1 MLYKRPNHFLVVLC
15 QGDPIATVLFEDQ
28 VEIPGNVATLTA
40 FRHWSLSESFPKR
53 GRIDWVGSQIE
64 VDRSPED
71 LFTHGTLK
79 TAIVAS
85 LWPLARRKG
94 YNLFTGETRISSI
107 VGNLSTEPDVV
118 AVSDAA
124 IDTDRVKLTPKAGG
138 EADRFVELEGGP
150 ELVVEIVSDAS
161 VGKDRRRLPP
171 AYFAAG
177 VTEFW
182 LIDAR
187 GPELEFVIHH
197 RGGSGFVPVTVGADG
212 GQPST
217 VFSCGFRL
225 IRGRNARGRYFYDLI
240 VVDAAPDRE

>member
-1 MLYKRPNHFLVVLC
+1 M
-15 QGDPIATVLFEDQ
+15 ATVLVEDQ
-28 VEIPGNVATLTA
+28 VEIPGTVVTLTA
-40 FRHWSLSESFPKR
+40 FRHWALSESFPKR

-64 VDRSPED
+64 VDMSPED

-94 YNLFTGETRISSI
+94 YNVFTGETRISS
-107 VGNLSTEPDVV
+107 VAGNVSAEPDVV

-124 IDTDRVKLTPKAGG
+124 IDTDRVRLTPKAGG
-138 EADRFVELEGGP
+138 ETDRFVELEGGP

-161 VGKDRRRLPP
+161 DGKDRRRLPP

-177 VTEFW
+177 VMEFW

-197 RGGSGFVPVTVGADG
+197 RGENGFVSAPVAADG
-212 GQPST
+212 GQPSA
-217 VFSCGFRL
+217 VFSCGFQL
-225 IRGRNARGRYFYDLI
+225 LRGRNARGRYVYDLV
-240 VVDAAPDRE
+240 VVDTACDRA

>member
-1 MLYKRPNHFLVVLC
+1 MTLYGMAETGRASRPHLVDGAGLFDCRRAGTKLYKRPNHFLVVLC

-53 GRIDWVGSQIE
+53 GRIDWV
-64 VDRSPED
+64 R
-71 LFTHGTLK
+71 
-79 TAIVAS
+79 
-85 LWPLARRKG
+85 
-94 YNLFTGETRISSI
+94 
-107 VGNLSTEPDVV
+107 
-118 AVSDAA
+118 
-124 IDTDRVKLTPKAGG
+124 LTPKAGG

>member
-1 MLYKRPNHFLVVLC
+1 MTLYGMAETGRASRPHLVDGAGLFDCRRAGTKLYKRPNHFLVVLC
-15 QGDPIATVLFEDQ
+15 QGDPMATVPVEDQ
-28 VEIPGNVATLTA
+28 IKIPGNVATLTA

-53 GRIDWVGSQIE
+53 GRIDWV
-64 VDRSPED
+64 R
-71 LFTHGTLK
+71 
-79 TAIVAS
+79 
-85 LWPLARRKG
+85 
-94 YNLFTGETRISSI
+94 
-107 VGNLSTEPDVV
+107 
-118 AVSDAA
+118 
-124 IDTDRVKLTPKAGG
+124 LTPKAGG

>member
-1 MLYKRPNHFLVVLC
+1 M
-15 QGDPIATVLFEDQ
+15 ATVPVEDQ
-28 VEIPGNVATLTA
+28 IKIPGNVATLTA

-53 GRIDWVGSQIE
+53 GRIDWVGSRIE

-150 ELVVEIVSDAS
+150 ELVVEIVSDAALTARGCRS
-161 VGKDRRRLPP
+161 PVS
-171 AYFAAG
+171 
-177 VTEFW
+177 
-182 LIDAR
+182 DAR
-187 GPELEFVIHH
+187 H
-197 RGGSGFVPVTVGADG
+197 RSPGTGGLGDG
-212 GQPST
+212 L
-217 VFSCGFRL
+217 R
-225 IRGRNARGRYFYDLI
+225 RGEKIALAGREWRFEEPPPDAQ
-240 VVDAAPDRE
+240 AAPPG

>member
-1 MLYKRPNHFLVVLC
+1 M
-15 QGDPIATVLFEDQ
+15 ATVLVEDQ
-28 VEIPGNVATLTA
+28 VEIPGTVATLTA
-40 FRHWSLSESFPKR
+40 FRHWALSESFPKR

-64 VDRSPED
+64 VDMSPED

-79 TAIVAS
+79 TEIVRVLGAM
-85 LWPLARRKG
+85 AKNKG
-94 YNLFTGETRISSI
+94 YNLFTGATRISS
-107 VGNLSTEPDVV
+107 VAGNVSAEPDVV
-118 AVSDAA
+118 AVSDVA
-124 IDTDRVKLTPKAGG
+124 IDAHRVRLTPKAGG
-138 EADRFVELEGGP
+138 ETDRFVELEGGP

-182 LIDAR
+182 LVDAR

-197 RGGSGFVPVTVGADG
+197 RGENGFVPVTVAADG
-212 GQPST
+212 GQPSM

-225 IRGRNARGRYFYDLI
+225 IRGRNTRGRYVYDLV
-240 VVDAAPDRE
+240 VVDAACDRA

>member
-1 MLYKRPNHFLVVLC
+1 M
-15 QGDPIATVLFEDQ
+15 ATVLVEDQ
-28 VEIPGNVATLTA
+28 VEIPGTVATLSA
-40 FRHWSLSESFPKR
+40 FRHWALSESFPKR

-64 VDRSPED
+64 VDMSPED

-94 YNLFTGETRISSI
+94 YNLFTGETRISS
-107 VGNLSTEPDVV
+107 VAGNVSAEPDVV

-124 IDTDRVKLTPKAGG
+124 IDTDRVRLTPKAGG
-138 EADRFVELEGGP
+138 ETDRFVELEGGP

-197 RGGSGFVPVTVGADG
+197 RGENGFVPAPVAVDG
-212 GQPST
+212 GQPSA

-225 IRGRNARGRYFYDLI
+225 TRGRNARGRYVYDLI
-240 VVDAAPDRE
+240 VVDEA

>member
-1 MLYKRPNHFLVVLC
+1 M
-15 QGDPIATVLFEDQ
+15 ATVLVEDQ
-28 VEIPGNVATLTA
+28 VEIPGTVATLTA
-40 FRHWSLSESFPKR
+40 FRHWALSEAFPKR

-64 VDRSPED
+64 VDMSPED

-85 LWPLARRKG
+85 LWPLARRTG
-94 YNLFTGETRISSI
+94 YNLFTGETRISS
-107 VGNLSTEPDVV
+107 VAGNVSAEPDVV

-124 IDTDRVKLTPKAGG
+124 IDTDRVRLTPKAGG
-138 EADRFVELEGGP
+138 ETDRFVELEGGP

-197 RGGSGFVPVTVGADG
+197 RGENGFVPVAVAADG

-217 VFSCGFRL
+217 VFSCGFQL
-225 IRGRNARGRYFYDLI
+225 IRGRNARGRYVYDL
-240 VVDAAPDRE
+240 VVVEASRGRG

>member
-1 MLYKRPNHFLVVLC
+1 M
-15 QGDPIATVLFEDQ
+15 ATVLVEDQ

-40 FRHWSLSESFPKR
+40 FRHWALSESFPKR

-64 VDRSPED
+64 VDMSPED

-85 LWPLARRKG
+85 LWPLAQRKG

-107 VGNLSTEPDVV
+107 AGDVSAEPDVV

-124 IDTDRVKLTPKAGG
+124 IDTDRVRLTPKAGG
-138 EADRFVELEGGP
+138 EAGRFVEIEGGP

-197 RGGSGFVPVTVGADG
+197 RGEHGFVPAPVAADG

-217 VFSCGFRL
+217 VFSCGFQL
-225 IRGRNARGRYFYDLI
+225 IRGRNNRGRYVYDLV

>member
-1 MLYKRPNHFLVVLC
+1 MTLYGMAETGRASRPHLVDGAGLFDCRRAGTKLYKRPNHFLVVLC
-15 QGDPIATVLFEDQ
+15 QGDPVATVLFEDQ

-53 GRIDWVGSQIE
+53 GRIDWV
-64 VDRSPED
+64 R
-71 LFTHGTLK
+71 
-79 TAIVAS
+79 
-85 LWPLARRKG
+85 
-94 YNLFTGETRISSI
+94 
-107 VGNLSTEPDVV
+107 
-118 AVSDAA
+118 
-124 IDTDRVKLTPKAGG
+124 LTPKAGG

>member
-1 MLYKRPNHFLVVLC
+1 M
-15 QGDPIATVLFEDQ
+15 ATVPVEDQ
-28 VEIPGNVATLTA
+28 IKIPGNVATLTA

-197 RGGSGFVPVTVGADG
+197 RGESGFVPVTVGVDG
-212 GQPST
+212 DQPST

>member
-1 MLYKRPNHFLVVLC
+1 M
-15 QGDPIATVLFEDQ
+15 ATVLVEDL
-28 VEIPGNVATLTA
+28 VEIPGTVATLTA
-40 FRHWSLSESFPKR
+40 FRHWALSELFPKR

-64 VDRSPED
+64 VDMSPED

-79 TAIVAS
+79 TEIVRVLGAMS
-85 LWPLARRKG
+85 KNKG
-94 YNLFTGETRISSI
+94 YNLFTGETRISS
-107 VGNLSTEPDVV
+107 VAGNVSAEPDVV

-124 IDTDRVKLTPKAGG
+124 IHTDRVRLTPKAGG
-138 EADRFVELEGGP
+138 EIDHCVELEGGP

-161 VGKDRRRLPP
+161 VGKDRCRLPP

-197 RGGSGFVPVTVGADG
+197 RGENGFVPVTVAADG

-225 IRGRNARGRYFYDLI
+225 IRGRNARGRYVYDLV
-240 VVDAAPDRE
+240 VVDAACDRA

>member
-1 MLYKRPNHFLVVLC
+1 M
-15 QGDPIATVLFEDQ
+15 ATVLVEDLI
-28 VEIPGNVATLTA
+28 EIPDTVATLTA
-40 FRHWSLSESFPKR
+40 FRHWALSEAFPKR
-53 GRIDWVGSQIE
+53 GRIDWIGSQIE
-64 VDRSPED
+64 VDMSPED

-79 TAIVAS
+79 TEIIRVLGAIA
-85 LWPLARRKG
+85 KNNG
-94 YNLFTGETRISSI
+94 YNLFTGETRISSV
-107 VGNLSTEPDVV
+107 VGNVSAEPDVV

-124 IDTDRVKLTPKAGG
+124 IDTDRVRLTPKAGG
-138 EADRFVELEGGP
+138 ETDRFVELEGGP

-197 RGGSGFVPVTVGADG
+197 RGGNGFVPVAVAADG

-217 VFSCGFRL
+217 VFSCGFQL
-225 IRGRNARGRYFYDLI
+225 IRGRNARGRYVYDLV
-240 VVDAAPDRE
+240 VVDAARDRA

>member
-1 MLYKRPNHFLVVLC
+1 M
-15 QGDPIATVLFEDQ
+15 ATVLVEDQ

-40 FRHWSLSESFPKR
+40 FRRWVLSESFPKR

-64 VDRSPED
+64 VDTSPED

-79 TAIVAS
+79 TAVVAS
-85 LWPLARRKG
+85 LWPLAQPKG
-94 YNLFTGETRISSI
+94 YNLFTGRTRISSI
-107 VGNLSTEPDVV
+107 AGDVSAEPDVV

-124 IDTDRVKLTPKAGG
+124 IDTDRVRLTPKAGG
-138 EADRFVELEGGP
+138 EAGRFVELEGGP
-150 ELVVEIVSDAS
+150 ELVVEIVSDSS

-197 RGGSGFVPVTVGADG
+197 RGEHGFVPTPVAADG
-212 GQPST
+212 GQPSM

-225 IRGRNARGRYFYDLI
+225 IRGRNARGRYVYDLV